1 FLIGGNGDVE
11 DSDTDVQ
18 DYSTDED
25 YNDVFDSTT
34 NGTDVDA
41 ASGTKSGTLKFVRTL
56 TNISKDAGGVA
67 HMRCEVVGDPP
78 PTKIRWYKNEAPL
91 EENRPKITIKKIH
104 AQMHEHVAQNL
115 AGSRLKI
122 TNLDVSDIGFYT
134 CRVTNGKDQI
144 QSEGTLRVDS
154 SKKWPAHF
162 ALYRNFVQT
171 DRRIVA
177 KIYFAR
183 VCKRLFHVIRNRPNS
198 PHVVY
203 IVNSKRNEIHIAN
216 VGYTRVSDYRW

>member
-1 FLIGGNGDVE
+1 GNGDVE

-18 DYSTDED
+18 DYNTDED

-78 PTKIRWYKNEAPL
+78 PTKIRWFKNEAPL
-91 EENRPKITIKKIH
+91 EEDRPKITIRKIH
-104 AQMHEHVAQNL
+104 AQIHEHAAKNL

-122 TNLDVSDIGFYT
+122 TNLDVSDVGFYT

-154 SKKWPAHF
+154 SKKW
-162 ALYRNFVQT
+162 Q
-171 DRRIVA
+171 
-177 KIYFAR
+177 
-183 VCKRLFHVIRNRPNS
+183 
-198 PHVVY
+198 
-203 IVNSKRNEIHIAN
+203 
-216 VGYTRVSDYRW
+216 

>member
-1 FLIGGNGDVE
+1 MKTMLKSENVPVEFLWNQMVGQELFLLKQTCGNGDIE

-25 YNDVFDSTT
+25 YNDVFDSTS

-78 PTKIRWYKNEAPL
+78 PTKIRWFKNEAPL
-91 EENRPKITIKKIH
+91 AEDRPKITIRKIH
-104 AQMHEHVAQNL
+104 AQIHEHAAKNL

-122 TNLDVSDIGFYT
+122 INLDVSDVGFYT

-154 SKKWPAHF
+154 SKKW
-162 ALYRNFVQT
+162 Q
-171 DRRIVA
+171 
-177 KIYFAR
+177 
-183 VCKRLFHVIRNRPNS
+183 
-198 PHVVY
+198 
-203 IVNSKRNEIHIAN
+203 
-216 VGYTRVSDYRW
+216 GM